1 MNYSKFID
9 LGGVDRVD
17 LNFKSNVIFDGYE
30 APEIPILCAAAKGD
44 ERMIELILM
53 NKTVDINVRDT

>member
-1 MNYSKFID
+1 M
-9 LGGVDRVD
+9 D

-44 ERMIELILM
+44 ERMIGLILR
-53 NKTVDINVRDT
+53 NKTVDIDVKDT